1 MTQINEDK
9 KSATKNKVVVKILQK
24 PTLDPK

>member
-1 MTQINEDK
+1 MTQIKTKK